1 MRQLQQALS
10 EKEEALK
17 SAQIEKSSLLSERE
31 NFTARL
37 RTLDESENRYK
48 DENWNLE
55 TQIHEHIAREKEAAD
70 REKKLMQALNMLQAE
85 KANSQKE
92 LDEIKLNHSKLT
104 EQHTAAMKT
113 HDVELGALKRTM
125 ANVENEKETLQLKV
139 KEITSQNTELAKAIT
154 RHRALSDEH
163 KSNSPVEEDVSGSDG
178 NGTPDN
184 SPPPSPIKNTPRHSH
199 LEAETM
205 KSSLQHAHRM
215 IQSLKG
221 NIHREKTEKLE
232 IKRMLQDA
240 RDELEVRRAD
250 APAATKKNRKALD
263 KDFKKPYK
271 PNQLGGMRNSRSEVS
286 IEEMA
291 WEDQDMEPSPTRATT
306 SRIRSMPGGY
316 ESTDQFDT
324 SNEAST
330 DAYITANNSDDFETA
345 NERDTETDAFVT
357 TNEGNTDSDE
367 LTETEGANM
376 GTIRASKHQRP
387 AALMQAGN
395 RNSYNS
401 TASLSGDEYSYGQVT
416 TPKQTSRLNLR
427 QNRGSHSSSRT
438 IGALNDDFYA
448 SSPPQ
453 PSTNATPQRNIG
465 GQTLF
470 DQLGELS
477 EGESY
482 TEAGS
487 SFNTP
492 VDGRSRNVS
501 IIGTPAPA
509 NIPLPPTDVPETP
522 KEEMPRPKMVDSGV
536 MTDAWKPTPS
546 TKRDSAVPKFGGA
559 LMGAGVVAAAHQLR
573 ERTDSQSGTE
583 RPMSDASGQWTI
595 GQDDR
600 LSSQGAGQYNN
611 RMSMMSMQSTTSTQP
626 GDIAERLEHFP
637 TPPTLTKEEES
648 LSLSVI
654 QTTVDEEPMVPEVKP
669 RMPDAMSF
677 SSIATTAVEPVMP
690 EERPAPQLAMAP
702 IQAVGTEAIEPVVR
716 PDTPLK
722 MAFAPLMATVVEP
735 RSPTPPQLGFVPVS
749 GVATE
754 PIARVQTPAPAL
766 AMSNIAKTAVEPI
779 EPVQKAPEPINFEF
793 SSIAI
798 AHTEPTID
806 EIEQRLKHEMSGALP
821 ENPFNPIEEPN
832 MAISSIQSTHVEPRT
847 PRARP
852 VTPVNYGICNIQS
865 TDVEPLTP
873 KARPVTP
880 ITLAF
885 SGIGSTI
892 VDPVEPVERP
902 QTPVNLG
909 FSTVKTAVAISPKTL
924 RPRPVTKPRPV
935 TPVVLSF
942 TGIQQVETTPIVPP
956 SPRPSSKR
964 DGFFIPAADEPTRSE
979 TPEPDTLKGISSGIA
994 KLVKQKAP
1002 VGMFIAED
1010 ETRSRSPQD
1019 SAAETPESQR
1029 PFKEISGNTEDRPV
1043 LKEKK
1048 TRVPTEDSM
1057 AQTMLTSEQ
1066 IEAMFRSKAERRA
1079 SSAAEEREAMN
1090 SANIS
1095 PTMRPAVL
1103 PPSIRVRRSQDSGR
1117 DRPLSRSRT
1126 MSDALSD
1133 TENDM
1138 TVGSYFTRPNSA
1150 RRSSLNSHPPLPPN
1164 HQQVIKEAEKR
1175 SGSAASNKPGLMG
1188 PPPLPASAF
1197 RAQSANS
1204 NKVFGPIT
1212 PRGNSAGTPS
1222 PQRNGTTPRAHKS
1235 ENNGTADVFGP
1246 APHVS
1251 SQSGLSQARSRASS
1265 ITSFASEVESR
1276 FGLRNGPEN
1285 LPGLGTGTDPRMI
1298 QAITQTMIGEYLWK
1312 YTRKAGSSS
1321 MSTTRHRRYFWV
1333 HPYTRTLYWSDRDPA
1348 TAGKIEL
1355 KAKSVQIEAV
1365 RVVQDDNP
1373 LPPGLHRKS
1382 LVIVSPGR
1390 TVKVTAI
1397 TGQRHECWFNALS
1410 YLLLRGDGTL
1420 GDNDSDEVVG
1430 GLTKEDTR
1438 DFNPSIHSRSR
1449 SRKGPASLS
1458 SYNSRGTG
1466 RGESPGKHS
1475 TRQSSA
1481 VGVVR
1486 PKMSY
1491 DTTASR
1497 QSMVSRLSNYWHPR
1511 ERRDGS
1517 MASTSRRQASSRL
1530 SRRSEDGRHQGSIYE
1545 ASEAA
1550 DSAEDLRREMER
1562 QERDS
1567 DRLENV
1573 RACCDGIYPS
1583 ALFLNDT
1590 INEANQKIGKH
1601 DVGHLSHTPTS
1612 DRRKSKM
1619 SVGRETATPSRSGRH
1634 TPGVGGRSGAVS
1646 RQSIPE

>member
-17 SAQIEKSSLLSERE
+17 SALIEKSSLLSERE

-55 TQIHEHIAREKEAAD
+55 TQIHEHISREKEAAD
-70 REKKLMQALNMLQAE
+70 REKKLTQALNVLQAE

-92 LDEIKLNHSKLT
+92 LDEIKLNHSKLA
-104 EQHTAAMKT
+104 EQHTSAMKT
-113 HDVELGALKRTM
+113 HDVELGALKRTV
-125 ANVENEKETLQLKV
+125 ANVENEKETLQFKV

-163 KSNSPVEEDVSGSDG
+163 KSNSPIEEDVSGSDD

-232 IKRMLQDA
+232 LKRMLQDA

-250 APAATKKNRKALD
+250 APAVAKKNRKASE

-291 WEDQDMEPSPTRATT
+291 WEDQDMESSPTRATT
-306 SRIRSMPGGY
+306 SRINSMPGGY

-330 DAYITANNSDDFETA
+330 AYVTANNSDDFETA
-345 NERDTETDAFVT
+345 SERDTETDAFVT
-357 TNEGNTDSDE
+357 TNEGNTDSED

-387 AALMQAGN
+387 SSLMQAGN

-416 TPKQTSRLNLR
+416 TPKQPSRLNLL
-427 QNRGSHSSSRT
+427 QTRGSHSSSRT
-438 IGALNDDFYA
+438 ISTLNDDFYA
-448 SSPPQ
+448 SPPQ
-453 PSTNATPQRNIG
+453 PSTNATPQRHPG

-501 IIGTPAPA
+501 IIGTPTPA
-509 NIPLPPTDVPETP
+509 NIPLPPTYLPVTP
-522 KEEMPRPKMVDSGV
+522 KEEVLRPKMVDSGV
-536 MTDAWKPTPS
+536 MTDAWEPAPS
-546 TKRDSAVPKFGGA
+546 SKSESVVPAFGG
-559 LMGAGVVAAAHQLR
+559 LLGGAGVVEAAHQLR
-573 ERTDSQSGTE
+573 DRTDSQAGTE
-583 RPMSDASGQWTI
+583 RPMSDASSQWTI
-595 GQDDR
+595 EQDDR
-600 LSSQGAGQYNN
+600 LSPLGAGQYNN

-637 TPPTLTKEEES
+637 TPPTTTIKEEEP
-648 LSLSVI
+648 LSLSTI

-669 RMPDAMSF
+669 RMSDAMSF

-690 EERPAPQLAMAP
+690 EERPAPQLALVP
-702 IQAVGTEAIEPVVR
+702 IQAVGTEAIDPVIR
-716 PDTPLK
+716 PQTPVK
-722 MAFAPLMATVVEP
+722 MAFAPLLATAVEP
-735 RSPTPPQLGFVPVS
+735 RSPTPPQLGFVTVTGIAIEPVAP
-749 GVATE
+749 VE
-754 PIARVQTPAPAL
+754 MPAPTL

-779 EPVQKAPEPINFEF
+779 EPVQKSPEPINSGF
-793 SSIAI
+793 SAI
-798 AHTEPTID
+798 GSTHTEPTVD
-806 EIEQRLKHEMSGALP
+806 AIEERVKHEMPGALP
-821 ENPFNPIEEPN
+821 ETPFTPIDEPSFA
-832 MAISSIQSTHVEPRT
+832 MSSIQSTDVEPIT

-852 VTPVNYGICNIQS
+852 VTPINYGISNIQS

-880 ITLAF
+880 IKLAF

-892 VDPVEPVERP
+892 VDPVQPVECP

-909 FSTVKTAVAISPKTL
+909 FSTIKTAVATSPKT
-924 RPRPVTKPRPV
+924 PNARPVTPPRLV

-942 TGIQQVETTPIVPP
+942 TVIQQIETTPIVPP

-979 TPEPDTLKGISSGIA
+979 TPQPETPKGIFGGIT
-994 KLVKQKAP
+994 KFVKEKAP

-1010 ETRSRSPQD
+1010 ETRTRSPQD
-1019 SAAETPESQR
+1019 SAAETPESQG
-1029 PFKEISGNTEDRPV
+1029 PFKEITANTDARPV
-1043 LKEKK
+1043 RKEKK
-1048 TRVPTEDSM
+1048 EKVKVKVAMEDSM

-1079 SSAAEEREAMN
+1079 SNAAEEREALN

-1095 PTMRPAVL
+1095 PTIRPAVL

-1117 DRPLSRSRT
+1117 ERPLSRSRT
-1126 MSDALSD
+1126 MGDALSD
-1133 TENDM
+1133 TENDI
-1138 TVGSYFTRPNSA
+1138 TVGSYFNRPSSA

-1175 SGSAASNKPGLMG
+1175 TGSAASNKPGLMG

-1197 RAQSANS
+1197 RAQSSNS
-1204 NKVFGPIT
+1204 NKAFGPIT
-1212 PRGNSAGTPS
+1212 PRGNSAGTQS
-1222 PQRNGTTPRAHKS
+1222 PQRNGTTPRAHRS

-1246 APHVS
+1246 APPVS
-1251 SQSGLSQARSRASS
+1251 FQSGLSQVRSRASS

-1276 FGLRNGPEN
+1276 FGLRNGHED

-1312 YTRKAGSSS
+1312 YTRKAGSSA
-1321 MSTTRHRRYFWV
+1321 MSSTRHRRYFWV

-1348 TAGKIEL
+1348 TAGKMEL

-1410 YLLLRGDGTL
+1410 YLLLRGDGTIA
-1420 GDNDSDEVVG
+1420 GNDSDEVVG
-1430 GLTKEDTR
+1430 GLTTEDTR
-1438 DFNPSIHSRSR
+1438 EFNPSIHSRSR

-1475 TRQSSA
+1475 NHQSSA
-1481 VGVVR
+1481 AGIVR

-1545 ASEAA
+1545 ASEVA

-1562 QERDS
+1562 QERES

-1573 RACCDGIYPS
+1573 RACCDGKLPAS
-1583 ALFLNDT
+1583 RRLSWDGKALCFVVV
-1590 INEANQKIGKH
+1590 KR
-1601 DVGHLSHTPTS
+1601 VTS
-1612 DRRKSKM
+1612 Q
-1619 SVGRETATPSRSGRH
+1619 REWY
-1634 TPGVGGRSGAVS
+1634 
-1646 RQSIPE
+1646 

>member
-17 SAQIEKSSLLSERE
+17 SALVEKSSLLSERE

-70 REKKLMQALNMLQAE
+70 REKKLTQALNMLQAE

-113 HDVELGALKRTM
+113 HDVELGALKRTV

-163 KSNSPVEEDVSGSDG
+163 KSNSPIEEAVSGSDD

-232 IKRMLQDA
+232 LKRMLQDA

-250 APAATKKNRKALD
+250 APAAAKKNRKASE
-263 KDFKKPYK
+263 KDSKKPYK
-271 PNQLGGMRNSRSEVS
+271 PNQLGGMRISRSEVS

-291 WEDQDMEPSPTRATT
+291 WEDQDMESSPTRATT
-306 SRIRSMPGGY
+306 SRIKSMPGGY

-330 DAYITANNSDDFETA
+330 DAYVTANNSDDFETS

-357 TNEGNTDSDE
+357 TNEGNTDSDD

-387 AALMQAGN
+387 STLMQAGN

-401 TASLSGDEYSYGQVT
+401 TASLSGDEYSYGQAT
-416 TPKQTSRLNLR
+416 TPKQPSRLNLR

-438 IGALNDDFYA
+438 ISTLNDDFYA

-453 PSTNATPQRNIG
+453 PSTNATPQRQTG
-465 GQTLF
+465 AQTLF

-509 NIPLPPTDVPETP
+509 NIPLPPTYVPETP
-522 KEEMPRPKMVDSGV
+522 KEEVLRPKMVDSGV
-536 MTDAWKPTPS
+536 MTDTWEPTPYS
-546 TKRDSAVPKFGGA
+546 RRNSVVPAFGG
-559 LMGAGVVAAAHQLR
+559 LLAGVGVVEAAHQLR
-573 ERTDSQSGTE
+573 DRTDSQAGTE
-583 RPMSDASGQWTI
+583 RPKSDASGQWTI
-595 GQDDR
+595 EQDDR
-600 LSSQGAGQYNN
+600 LSPLGAGQYNN

-637 TPPTLTKEEES
+637 TPPTTTIKEEEP
-648 LSLSVI
+648 LSLSTI
-654 QTTVDEEPMVPEVKP
+654 QTMMNEEPMMPEVKP

-677 SSIATTAVEPVMP
+677 SSIATTAVEPVMS
-690 EERPAPQLAMAP
+690 EKRPAPQLALAP

-716 PDTPLK
+716 PQTPVK
-722 MAFAPLMATVVEP
+722 MAFAPLLTTAVEP
-735 RSPTPPQLGFVPVS
+735 RSPTPPQLGFVPVT
-749 GVATE
+749 GIATE
-754 PIARVQTPAPAL
+754 PVAPVEMPAPTL
-766 AMSNIAKTAVEPI
+766 AMSSIAKTAVEPI
-779 EPVQKAPEPINFEF
+779 EPVQKSPEPINFGF
-793 SSIAI
+793 SAI
-798 AHTEPTID
+798 GSTHTEPTI
-806 EIEQRLKHEMSGALP
+806 EAIEERVKHEMPGALP
-821 ENPFNPIEEPN
+821 ETPYTPIDEPSFA
-832 MAISSIQSTHVEPRT
+832 MTSIQSTDVKPIT

-852 VTPVNYGICNIQS
+852 LTPIKYGISNIQS

-880 ITLAF
+880 
-885 SGIGSTI
+885 
-892 VDPVEPVERP
+892 
-902 QTPVNLG
+902 
-909 FSTVKTAVAISPKTL
+909 
-924 RPRPVTKPRPV
+924 PRPVTSV
-935 TPVVLSF
+935 MLSF
-942 TGIQQVETTPIVPP
+942 TSIQQIETTPIVPP

-964 DGFFIPAADEPTRSE
+964 DGFFIPAAHEPTRSE
-979 TPEPDTLKGISSGIA
+979 TPQPETPKGIFGGIT
-994 KLVKQKAP
+994 KFVKEKAP
-1002 VGMFIAED
+1002 MGMFIAED
-1010 ETRSRSPQD
+1010 ETRTRSPQD
-1019 SAAETPESQR
+1019 SAAETPESR
-1029 PFKEISGNTEDRPV
+1029 GPFKEITANTDERSV
-1043 LKEKK
+1043 RKQKKEKVK
-1048 TRVPTEDSM
+1048 VKVAMEDSM

-1079 SSAAEEREAMN
+1079 SNAAEERGALN
-1090 SANIS
+1090 SANICS
-1095 PTMRPAVL
+1095 TIRPAVL

-1117 DRPLSRSRT
+1117 ERPLSRSRT
-1126 MSDALSD
+1126 MGDALSD
-1133 TENDM
+1133 TENDI
-1138 TVGSYFTRPNSA
+1138 TVGSYFNRSSSA

-1175 SGSAASNKPGLMG
+1175 TGSAASNKPGLMG

-1197 RAQSANS
+1197 RTQSSNS
-1204 NKVFGPIT
+1204 NKAFGPIT
-1212 PRGNSAGTPS
+1212 PRGNSAGTQS
-1222 PQRNGTTPRAHKS
+1222 PQRNGTTPRAHRS

-1246 APHVS
+1246 APPVS
-1251 SQSGLSQARSRASS
+1251 SQFGLFQVRSRASS

-1276 FGLRNGPEN
+1276 FGLRNDHEN

-1312 YTRKAGSSS
+1312 YTRKAGSSA

-1348 TAGKIEL
+1348 TAGKMEL

-1410 YLLLRGDGTL
+1410 YLLLRGDGTIA
-1420 GDNDSDEVVG
+1420 GNDSDEVVG

-1438 DFNPSIHSRSR
+1438 EFNPSIHSRSR

-1481 VGVVR
+1481 AGIVR

-1545 ASEAA
+1545 ASEVA

-1562 QERDS
+1562 QERES

-1573 RACCDGIYPS
+1573 RACCDGKLPIQS
-1583 ALFLNDT
+1583 MS
-1590 INEANQKIGKH
+1590 I
-1601 DVGHLSHTPTS
+1601 VG
-1612 DRRKSKM
+1612 
-1619 SVGRETATPSRSGRH
+1619 
-1634 TPGVGGRSGAVS
+1634 
-1646 RQSIPE
+1646 RQSIMLCRS